1 MKRCR
6 AAMPYVR
13 PGDTPTLSTLSAVV
27 VVLLILLL
35 SLTVQA
41 QVSVQFE
48 GAIEGVEVRA
58 AAWQRRQYDIRG
70 TVIVASADKNYDIEV
85 RVVPDAGWDR
95 VEMNTNHPGILAIDD
110 YNMGFAVSITPT
122 PELPAG
128 GACDPGAWCQGHAKL
143 ENEAA
148 GIRVRYFI
156 HVRLVLVDE
165 PDTAAWDPLGDNVR
179 FASLPSGPLT
189 VIVEVLVTEVP

>member
-58 AAWQRRQYDIRG
+58 AALQRQYDIKG
-70 TVIVASADKNYDIEV
+70 TVIVDSADENYDIEV
-85 RVVPDAGWDR
+85 RVVPDAGWHR
-95 VEMNTNHPGILAIDD
+95 VEMNTNHPGISAIND
-110 YNMGFAVSITPT
+110 YNMGFDVSITPSGD
-122 PELPAG
+122 LPAG

-148 GIRVRYFI
+148 GTGVRYDI

-165 PDTAAWDPLGDNVR
+165 PGTAAYDPGGDNVR

-189 VIVEVLVTEVP
+189 VTVEVLVTEVP